1 MKTKS
6 LLTAVLAI
14 ALSVG
19 TVWADDD
26 NHGNYIAQNVEN
38 IGAFENIISNASFDV
53 EFTQR
58 DVQKVTIYGDPAQ
71 LNNVNLTYMG
81 NTLIVGSKENAN
93 VSHVKV
99 IIEAPNLVC
108 AVASGSGDIDVK
120 YLDNLNFT
128 ATVTGAGDIELTGTC
143 DKAEFSVSGSG
154 DIDAEEF
161 RVEYL
166 NATVTGSGSIDCRC
180 TETLNANVVGS
191 GEIEIHG
198 PTRMVNRSGR
208 KAAIRHDH

>member
-1 MKTKS
+1 MKKKS
-6 LLTAVLAI
+6 LLTVALSI
-14 ALSVG
+14 ALSAG

-26 NHGNYIAQNVEN
+26 NHGNYVTKNVEN
-38 IGAFENIISNASFDV
+38 IGAFENIISNASFEV

-58 DVQKVTIYGDPAQ
+58 DVQKVMIQGDPAQ
-71 LNNVNLTYMG
+71 IENVNLAYMG
-81 NTLIVGSKENAN
+81 NTLIVGSKENTD
-93 VSHVKV
+93 VRDVKV
-99 IIEAPNLVC
+99 IIEAPNLLC
-108 AVASGSGDIDVK
+108 AVASGSGDIEVK

-143 DKAEFSVSGSG
+143 DKAEYTVTGSG